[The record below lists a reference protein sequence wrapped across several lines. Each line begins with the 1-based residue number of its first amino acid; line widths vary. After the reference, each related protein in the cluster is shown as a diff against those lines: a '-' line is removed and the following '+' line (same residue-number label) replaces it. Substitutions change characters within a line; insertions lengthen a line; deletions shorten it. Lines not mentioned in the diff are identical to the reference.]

1 MLSAAH
7 DILAPSTTN
16 SNETTL
22 HTNNTLD
29 CNTVSTGV
37 CDIWYWEKIDR
48 GMWLI

>member
-37 CDIWYWEKIDR
+37 CDI
-48 GMWLI
+48 